1 MINHTVRH
9 SRIEDRS
16 MIAQQLSRKFRESK
30 NIELLDTL
38 LKVRKVKAS
47 CVRNAVSSQRSVV
60 LVLNH
65 LAMAHTWQEDARD
78 SISDMRKATGR
89 ESTSTVNTLNV
100 ELELLLVH
108 ALQVVPWTVT
118 MVRMDQPFS
127 VTQAW
132 RSIRREVTAHTKS
145 RSKTVDLLDAKEV
158 KSLLEELLQ
167 EAQQQLISREETFLD
182 GSNAAMLS
190 LHPTSLT
197 SMAANEILAYLK
209 LEIEHLI
216 KDVINFIF

>member
-1 MINHTVRH
+1 M
-9 SRIEDRS
+9 
-16 MIAQQLSRKFRESK
+16 
-30 NIELLDTL
+30 
-38 LKVRKVKAS
+38 
-47 CVRNAVSSQRSVV
+47 
-60 LVLNH
+60 
-65 LAMAHTWQEDARD
+65 
-78 SISDMRKATGR
+78 
-89 ESTSTVNTLNV
+89 
-100 ELELLLVH
+100 
-108 ALQVVPWTVT
+108 
-118 MVRMDQPFS
+118 
-127 VTQAW
+127 
-132 RSIRREVTAHTKS
+132 
-145 RSKTVDLLDAKEV
+145 DLLDAKEV